1 MVWYSIVIL
10 AAIGFVTWFVRTP
23 TFRHRRAGHAKLRDD
38 QSASHYAE
46 VSMLNANNQFRK
58 ND

>member
-23 TFRHRRAGHAKLRDD
+23 TFRHLRAGRRKVRDD

-46 VSMLNANNQFRK
+46 VSMLNANNDFRK